1 MPKVVSPIDNDLDS
15 IYSTKA
21 LNVAQVVQQVFIP
34 KQEKQVTSGFLNNTC
49 KCLADLFPP
58 V

>member
-49 KCLADLFPP
+49 KCLADLLPP